1 MNNCDRSEEN
11 TTEHF
16 SAPASAKATGLLW
29 CSLLLLP
36 LILSPPLWEQVVAG
50 EETVRRPLDMPSGGG
65 GNDDDEEDAPET
77 IIFYGQ
83 DYEGDAFFWCLD
95 KSGSMDWGGAMEDL
109 KQEMAGSVMSL
120 SPAAEFSLV
129 AFSTNMAIWSPAPR
143 PARLPE
149 KAAALS
155 WVNALQPEGWT
166 CLAPA
171 AVQTIQICNQS
182 SKPHRQVIILSD
194 GAPYCDGIDTST
206 AALAEITMA
215 NWQMVPIHT
224 IFIGSETE
232 GIDFMQT
239 LASMNQGSFHI
250 CQN

>member
-1 MNNCDRSEEN
+1 MPSHDQTDSSSSRGASWRSPG
-11 TTEHF
+11 
-16 SAPASAKATGLLW
+16 SPLLW
-29 CSLLLLP
+29 IA
-36 LILSPPLWEQVVAG
+36 LILFALIVSSAVGAIDSA
-50 EETVRRPLDMPSGGG
+50 EEEGPRRPLDMPSGGG
-65 GNDDDEEDAPET
+65 GGDDDAEDAPET

-109 KQEMAGSVMSL
+109 KQEVSAAILSL

-129 AFSTNMAIWSPAPR
+129 AFSSNTVVWSPTPR
-143 PARLPE
+143 PARLAE
-149 KAAALS
+149 KTAAVTWANS
-155 WVNALQPEGWT
+155 LQPEGWT

-171 AVQTIQICNQS
+171 AVQTLQICNLSTKQY
-182 SKPHRQVIILSD
+182 RQVLILSD
-194 GAPYCDGIDTST
+194 GAPYCDGVDTSAT
-206 AALAEITMA
+206 ALTEITQA

-224 IFIGSETE
+224 IFIGTETE

-239 LASMNQGSFHI
+239 LAAMNQGSFHI

>member
-1 MNNCDRSEEN
+1 MPSNDQTDFNPCHGDSFRL
-11 TTEHF
+11 F
-16 SAPASAKATGLLW
+16 GIPLLW
-29 CSLLLLP
+29 IAVVLFP
-36 LILSPPLWEQVVAG
+36 LILSSTMWVLASSQ
-50 EETVRRPLDMPSGGG
+50 EEGVRRPLDMPSGGG
-65 GNDDDEEDAPET
+65 GGDGDDEDAPET

-109 KQEMAGSVMSL
+109 KQEMAGAILSL

-129 AFSTNMAIWSPAPR
+129 AFSSNTVVWSPTPR

-149 KAAALS
+149 KTAALT
-155 WVNALQPEGWT
+155 WVNSLQADGWT

-171 AVQTIQICNQS
+171 AIQTLQICNLS
-182 SKPHRQVIILSD
+182 SKQHRQVLILSD

-206 AALAEITMA
+206 QALTEITMA

-224 IFIGSETE
+224 IFIGTETE

-239 LASMNQGSFHI
+239 LAAMNQGSFHI